1 MGEKIRQRAL
11 RRLLRITLPDGKVLC
26 YKRYNKNQYSEI
38 IRAIF
43 SVFCC
48 GGDCMSQEFPV
59 QIPRC
64 ACQVDQD
71 GKTIQTQHL
80 LRKAIRLDLGAWID

>member
-48 GGDCMSQEFPV
+48 GGDCMEDLNLYLKDTLTERP
-59 QIPRC
+59 
-64 ACQVDQD
+64 
-71 GKTIQTQHL
+71 QTRVPTYGGRS
-80 LRKAIRLDLGAWID
+80 LRR